1 MSTAL
6 IPKGKIENKIF
17 IIRGKSIMLDS
28 DLAILYGVSTKRL
41 NEQVKR
47 NKKRFPEDF
56 MFKLTKYERNELV
69 ANCDRF
75 DNLKHSTSMP
85 YAFTEP
91 GVAMLSSVLN
101 SERAVRVNIQII
113 RIFIKLREF
122 IFTHKEL
129 AYKLNQLEN
138 KTEKHDEE
146 IKSIFKAIRQLML
159 SSEKPKRKIGFYAG

>member
-1 MSTAL
+1 MANL
-6 IPKGKIENKIF
+6 IAQQKIENKILL
-17 IIRGKSIMLDS
+17 IRGKTVMLDT
-28 DLAILYGVSTKRL
+28 DLAILYDVSTKRL

-56 MFKLTKYERNELV
+56 MFKLTKREKGELV

-75 DNLKHSTSMP
+75 QALKHSTSMP

-113 RIFIKLREF
+113 RTFIKLREF
-122 IFTHKEL
+122 ISTHKEL
-129 AYKLNQLEN
+129 VHKLNLLEN
-138 KTEKHDEE
+138 KLAKHDED
-146 IKSIFKAIRQLML
+146 ILSIFEAIRRLMMTP
-159 SSEKPKRKIGFYAG
+159 EKPKRKIGFVVS